1 MKVLTLFFLVPDTVP
16 SLVDSHYFG
25 PVILVFIQECQFML
39 LPVDLFGLQQPPSHV
54 DSLSSSVFIKTE
66 ELPF

>member
-1 MKVLTLFFLVPDTVP
+1 MQFLA
-16 SLVDSHYFG
+16 LLIRYFG
-25 PVILVFIQECQFML
+25 PVIVVFVQECQFML